1 MLRLRTK
8 VTRKGQVTVP
18 VEIRRAL
25 GLKEG
30 DPVEFTLKDGEV
42 RFARTGSVVERTAG
56 IFKSNEPPMTE
67 RELKDAAEQAIADDA
82 YERMN
87 R

>member
-1 MLRLRTK
+1 MLRGSTT

-30 DPVEFTLKDGEV
+30 DRVTFTMDNGTV
-42 RFARTGSVVERTAG
+42 RFERPGSVVERTRG
-56 IFKSNEPPMTE
+56 IFKSNLPPMTPKE
-67 RELKDAAEQAIADDA
+67 MREFAAKAMADDA
-82 YERMN
+82 FERMN